1 MVSTPIPTADD
12 ILARAGEGIPP
23 ERAKLIREAYEFA
36 WNCHD
41 GQQRESGDPFIVH
54 PVDAAVT
61 VASLNLDAAAIMA
74 ALLHDVVEDC
84 GVPNEDISAKFGSD
98 VASVVEGVTKLSRLT
113 LARTDDSTWDD
124 GAQADNLRKMF
135 LAMAE
140 DLRVVVV
147 KLADRLHNMR
157 TLGVLPRQKQMRIAR
172 ETADIY
178 APLAHRLGLGQIA
191 SELDDLAFRYTE
203 PERYDEIVRLITA
216 SQESRERYV
225 SQVEKILRY
234 ELQRQGV
241 QAELSGRA
249 KNSFSIYQKMQ
260 KYSEMGK
267 SFNDIYDLIAIRVLV
282 NTVADCYHALGIV
295 HGLWRP
301 LPGLFDDYIA
311 NPREGTYQSLHTTVM
326 GPGARPLEVQ
336 IRTYEMHRTAEYG
349 VAAHWRYKEGG
360 RQDRQTEERISWLRQ
375 LLEWQRETTEAEEFV
390 EFVKTDLFKEDVF
403 VFSPKGEVKNLPA
416 GATPIDFAF
425 RIHTD
430 IGFHC
435 VGARVNGKLVP
446 LTYKLQ
452 NGDVVEIIT
461 SRTRGPSRDWLNP
474 NLGYVKTGNARSKI
488 RQWLKRQEREENILR
503 GREMVDRELKR
514 LGVSPSELIPEML
527 KWFHLD
533 SPEDLF
539 ASVGYGGISL
549 SQIAGRTVLYLK
561 KDEPEEEFEPVVG
574 TRTPTY
580 GSDIKVLGTG
590 DILTQMAQCCHPV
603 PGDRIIGYVTRARG
617 VTIHRQDCHNVVN
630 SQERERLVGVEWGR
644 TNQLFPVAVKIEAW
658 DRFGLLRDLST
669 IAAEEQVNMTAVRT
683 FEHADRTTTLSIT
696 LETTGVEQ
704 LSRLLAKMEGVRGV
718 YSVSRVLDQTAA
730 SRQAS

>member
-1 MVSTPIPTADD
+1 
-12 ILARAGEGIPP
+12 
-23 ERAKLIREAYEFA
+23 
-36 WNCHD
+36 
-41 GQQRESGDPFIVH
+41 
-54 PVDAAVT
+54 
-61 VASLNLDAAAIMA
+61 
-74 ALLHDVVEDC
+74 
-84 GVPNEDISAKFGSD
+84 FGPD
-98 VASVVEGVTKLSRLT
+98 VASVVEGVTKLSRLS
-113 LARTDDSTWDD
+113 LARPDDTVWDD
-124 GAQADNLRKMF
+124 GVQADNLRKMF

-157 TLGVLPRQKQMRIAR
+157 TLGALPRPKQVRIAR
-172 ETADIY
+172 ETAEIY

-191 SELDDLAFRYTE
+191 SELDDLAFQYME
-203 PERYDEIVRLITA
+203 QEQYESISKLLAA
-216 SQESRERYV
+216 SKEGRERYV
-225 SQVEKILRY
+225 GQVEKILRY
-234 ELQRQGV
+234 ELQRQGI
-241 QAELSGRA
+241 QAEMSGRA
-249 KNSFSIYQKMQ
+249 KNIFSIHLKMQ

-311 NPREGTYQSLHTTVM
+311 NPRDGVYQSLHTTVM

-360 RQDRQTEERISWLRQ
+360 KQDRHMEERIAWLRQ

-390 EFVKTDLFKEDVF
+390 EFVKTDLFKEEVF
-403 VFSPKGEVKNLPA
+403 VFSPKGEIKDLPA
-416 GATPIDFAF
+416 GSTPIDFAF

-435 VGARVNGKLVP
+435 VGARVNGRLVP

-461 SRTRGPSRDWLNP
+461 SRARWPSRDWLNP
-474 NLGYVKTGNARSKI
+474 NLGYVKTGNARSRI

-514 LGVSPSELIPEML
+514 LGVVTSDLLPEML
-527 KWFHLD
+527 KWFDLAD
-533 SPEDLF
+533 AEDLF

-549 SQIAGRTVLYLK
+549 NQITGRTTLLLK
-561 KDEPEEEFEPVVG
+561 KEEPEDEIGAIVTP
-574 TRTPTY
+574 RAPTY

-590 DILTQMAQCCHPV
+590 DVLTQIAQCCHPV
-603 PGDRIIGYVTRARG
+603 PGDKIIGYVTRARG
-617 VTIHRQDCHNVVN
+617 VTIHRDDCHNVVHA
-630 SQERERLVGVEWGR
+630 QEPERLIGVEWGR
-644 TNQLFPVAVKIEAW
+644 TNQLFPVAVNIDAW
-658 DRFGLLRDLST
+658 DRVGLLRDLST
-669 IAAEEQVNMTAVRT
+669 IAAEEKVNLTGVRT
-683 FEHADRTTTLSIT
+683 FEHTDHTTTLSIT

-718 YSVSRVLDQTAA
+718 FAVSRAMDQAA
-730 SRQAS
+730 SGRQAG

>member
-1 MVSTPIPTADD
+1 MVAAPIPTADE

-23 ERAKLIREAYEFA
+23 ERAKLIRDAYDFA

-41 GQQRESGDPFIVH
+41 GQKRESGDPYIVH
-54 PVDAAVT
+54 PIDAAVT

-84 GVPNEDISAKFGSD
+84 GVPNADIAERFGAD

-113 LARTDDSTWDD
+113 LARPDDTTWDD
-124 GAQADNLRKMF
+124 ETQADNLRKMF

-157 TLGVLPRQKQMRIAR
+157 TLAALPRAKQTRIAR

-191 SELDDLAFRYTE
+191 SELDDLSFRYLE
-203 PERYDEIVRLITA
+203 PERYESISALLAA
-216 SQESRERYV
+216 SKEGRERYV
-225 SQVEKILRY
+225 AQVEKILRY
-234 ELQRQGV
+234 ELQRQGI
-241 QAELSGRA
+241 QAEMSGRA
-249 KNSFSIYQKMQ
+249 KNIFSIHLKMQ
-260 KYSEMGK
+260 KYAEMGK

-282 NTVADCYHALGIV
+282 NTVADCYHALGVV

-311 NPREGTYQSLHTTVM
+311 NPRDGVYQSLHTTVM

-360 RQDRQTEERISWLRQ
+360 KQDRHMEERIAWLRQ

-390 EFVKTDLFKEDVF
+390 EFVKTDLFKEEVF
-403 VFSPKGEVKNLPA
+403 VFSPKGEIKDLPA
-416 GATPIDFAF
+416 GSTPIDFAF

-435 VGARVNGKLVP
+435 VGARVNGRLVP

-461 SRTRGPSRDWLNP
+461 SRARGPSRDWLNP

-514 LGVSPSELIPEML
+514 LGVATTDLLPEML

-533 SPEDLF
+533 DAEDLF

-549 SQIAGRTVLYLK
+549 NQITGRTALLLK
-561 KDEPEEEFEPVVG
+561 KDEPEDEIGAIVTP
-574 TRTPTY
+574 RAPTY
-580 GSDIKVLGTG
+580 GTDIKVLGTG
-590 DILTQMAQCCHPV
+590 DVLTQIAQCCHPV
-603 PGDRIIGYVTRARG
+603 PGDKIIGYVTRARG
-617 VTIHRQDCHNVVN
+617 VTIHRDDCHNVVN
-630 SQERERLVGVEWGR
+630 AQEPERLIGVEWGR
-644 TNQLFPVAVKIEAW
+644 TNQLFPVAIKIDAW
-658 DRFGLLRDLST
+658 DRVGLLRDLST
-669 IAAEEQVNMTAVRT
+669 IAAEEKVNMTGVRT
-683 FEHADRTTTLSIT
+683 SEHGDHTTTLSIT

-704 LSRLLAKMEGVRGV
+704 LSRLLGKMEGVRGV
-718 YSVSRVLDQTAA
+718 FAVARVLDQT
-730 SRQAS
+730 STGRQAG